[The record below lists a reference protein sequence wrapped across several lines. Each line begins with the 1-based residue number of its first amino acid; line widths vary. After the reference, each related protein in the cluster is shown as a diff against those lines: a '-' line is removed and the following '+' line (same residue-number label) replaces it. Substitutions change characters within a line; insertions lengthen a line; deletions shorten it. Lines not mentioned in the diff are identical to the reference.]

1 MKIRVKDVLYW
12 LIVPLF
18 NFFLFY
24 HVGKSTVSSKC
35 EDSMDKLLAESMQEL
50 QKEQIC
56 EVQQAQKCTPSVRA
70 AKNGEPNLEF
80 YETFEFEKWR
90 SERLAPMDMDI
101 MLNTYIKDSDTVVLK
116 LGQQPCISYDEQLF
130 ENNENGCFAVAY
142 IGNTNRSYNIAR
154 VDSNIDHYGVSISR
168 PDPSQIDK
176 YSERYG
182 LNKHNEGLLFPTG
195 FFRKVPKENGRLR
208 TKDKLGTF
216 IKFFDEIQIQFD
228 NKIKKHSIRA
238 GDDLVVMVVNEGE
251 IDLFLN
257 FACSCKL
264 HSISLNNI
272 MVFAGSRYVF
282 CRFAINVNCLSV
294 MSYSPRVITQHQ
306 RLLTQCLF
314 FFHTHFC

>member
-1 MKIRVKDVLYW
+1 MKIRVQDVLYW
-12 LIVPLF
+12 MVIPAF

-24 HVGKSTVSSKC
+24 HIGKSTLSNKC
-35 EDSMDKLLAESMQEL
+35 EDAMDKLLVESMQEL
-50 QKEQIC
+50 QKEEEC
-56 EVQQAQKCTPSVRA
+56 VVQQVQQCTPSVKSA
-70 AKNGEPNLEF
+70 ASGEPNLEF
-80 YETFEFEKWR
+80 HETFEFEKWR

-101 MLNTYIKDSDTVVLK
+101 MLNTYIKDSSTVVVK
-116 LGQQPCISYDEQLF
+116 LGAQGCKSIDEQLV
-130 ENNENGCFAVAY
+130 ENNPEGCFAVAY
-142 IGNTNRSYNIAR
+142 IGNTNKTYNIAR

-195 FFRKVPKENGRLR
+195 FFRKVPKENGRIR

-216 IKFFDEIQIQFD
+216 LKFFDEIHEQFEA
-228 NKIKKHSIRA
+228 KLTKHSIKT

-264 HSISLNNI
+264 HDISMNNM
-272 MVFAGSRYVF
+272 MVFAGSR
-282 CRFAINVNCLSV
+282 
-294 MSYSPRVITQHQ
+294 
-306 RLLTQCLF
+306 
-314 FFHTHFC
+314 